1 MSKRIKTK
9 LLIEIETS
17 FDDNISD
24 EDTIKYLLEQ
34 DLSDSGWQINNIEIY
49 KEVFYN
55 GNDD

>member
-1 MSKRIKTK
+1 MSRKIKTK
-9 LLIEIETS
+9 LLIEVETN

-34 DLSDSGWQINNIEIY
+34 DLSDSGWQINNIKIY

>member
-1 MSKRIKTK
+1 MSRKIKTK
-9 LLIEIETS
+9 LLIEVETN

-49 KEVFYN
+49 KEDN
-55 GNDD
+55 